1 VYSEFA
7 RMSLRPTLIDA
18 NQLQAIRQIL
28 NRNQM
33 SGGGAGGNGGSG
45 GFSFGIGGGI
55 NRGLR
60 RMGSF
65 LGFLGQENN
74 GRVRVFFILF
84 FFVMIGVF
92 LYYRYH
98 AKQQGEVLNNDSI
111 YGRFLKAVGFDNK
124 PSGSPDVLPPSVVSN
139 TVAQMGSLHPFVQ
152 PNTAPKSTTNYMIPN
167 YRPVPTAQIPEDI
180 TYNPQLN
187 NPQYNTHFVHL
198 NNPPKYASTQNH
210 PSYEHPPNV
219 YYPQQSYG
227 GQGFSGQG
235 FSGQGFSGQ
244 GFSGQGFSG
253 QGYEDQGYNGQGYN
267 YPPSQSYSQEVPFTY
282 QQHQN
287 YGQQNYH
294 QQQQQQQRQPVQM
307 QQQPPSQQQMYNT
320 TSRYTATYDP
330 TVY

>member
-1 VYSEFA
+1 MYSEFVV
-7 RMSLRPTLIDA
+7 MSLRPTLIDA

-33 SGGGAGGNGGSG
+33 NGGGGGGANG

-124 PSGSPDVLPPSVVSN
+124 SSGAPDVLPPSVMSN
-139 TVAQMGSLHPFVQ
+139 TNAVAQMGSLHPFIQ
-152 PNTAPKSTTNYMIPN
+152 QNTAPKSTTNYMIPN
-167 YRPVPTAQIPEDI
+167 YRPVPTAQIPEDA

-227 GQGFSGQG
+227 GQGSYSHGQDFG
-235 FSGQGFSGQ
+235 GQDFGDSHI
-244 GFSGQGFSG
+244 
-253 QGYEDQGYNGQGYN
+253 
-267 YPPSQSYSQEVPFTY
+267 YPPHQIYSQEVPFTY
-282 QQHQN
+282 QQQPYSNQQPN
-287 YGQQNYH
+287 YSQQNYH
-294 QQQQQQQRQPVQM
+294 QQQQRQPIMYQM
-307 QQQPPSQQQMYNT
+307 PPMQQPQQQQPHQMYNT
-320 TSRYTATYDP
+320 TSRYTTNQSYDP
-330 TVY
+330 NVY